1 MADLLSPAEKAEL
14 ARQNAQ
20 CLLVNNLP
28 DILAYTGLL
37 PGGPGAASRGGAYP
51 LPNVPR
57 SLKGFKTPG
66 YSGDLQKTLCHIG
79 SPDKLVNALT
89 ADLTPPKAF
98 VHATPAQLSQLQPRV
113 DFYIRSNESTNA
125 GVTTPTDRKIIFSD
139 YVSGEKMTKLQS
151 VRDGTGILDGSS
163 EGWNVGLKEFSWI
176 YDNKHEGD
184 KIVKA
189 KMIMYFGSLAELTN
203 NYYLDFLFVSGR
215 STAAATGAEN
225 ETDKEKIQRLRQSL
239 EQRKKELKAGT
250 VSRSPTATH
259 RDARQLKV
267 ILGWALPPRKMYDLF
282 EDATQADN
290 FYQAVKQSQRTL
302 LLNLTQ
308 YDLNF
313 NQNGSVEITLEY
325 IASSDAY
332 MVSPQADVLADHRD
346 NRSRSTIP
354 TGRSGISRYVGGTG
368 RLSELYPDGY
378 IYKTLRSAL
387 NSVPPTDSD
396 GVEVFGITGTK
407 VLAEIDFLDELAQLY
422 SLTLANNTDPKSQE
436 KVRLAQQWLEGA
448 EAVYADYL
456 AASAT
461 DKYQSFLLKLIGNGR
476 CFRAVAKSEFIRART
491 NQSGPPPKYYSL
503 EGGISSLKHGATEG
517 TTTSARKRM
526 RRLAGAIAKA
536 KQDGI
541 TAQEYLDGD
550 GSAGGS
556 NGIINPDDP
565 AETSLT
571 TQELTDGKREILF
584 VRLGDLIQVATDSCL
599 MPPETQIVL
608 GSFSPREAR
617 MRGFA
622 DGELVCLAELP
633 ISLDYFGQWFFDHVI
648 SADRDVYPFRR
659 FLDDLIN
666 DLINPILNELCSP
679 NNTRLTAAY
688 TNCVIAATDSV
699 KINISSG
706 GISTD
711 SSLIPIAQLAAEK
724 ASTSSKDEDL
734 ITLILIHAEQ
744 VNDERIGN
752 RTTDEKEGIYH
763 FFLGADRGL
772 VKEFN
777 FSQKQMPQLRA
788 MNIEKVNEGAS
799 KAGILIL
806 PMDVSLRMFGNSLLR
821 NGNMIYVNA
830 NYGVG
835 QRVADSLKLGG
846 YYRVYK
852 STNTIRPGF
861 FETTVD
867 CIFERP
873 RINPAPRANDQG
885 KTIGGI

>member
-28 DILAYTGLL
+28 DVLAYTGLL
-37 PGGPGAASRGGAYP
+37 SGNSNKRGGAFP

-57 SLKGFKTPG
+57 SLKGFQTPG
-66 YSGDLQKTLCHIG
+66 YAGALQKTLCHLG

-98 VHATPAQLSQLQPRV
+98 IHATPAQLSQLQPRV
-113 DFYIRSNESTNA
+113 DFYIRSNERSNA

-151 VRDGTGILDGSS
+151 VRDGSGVLDGSS
-163 EGWNVGLKEFSWI
+163 GGWNVGLKEFSWI

-189 KMIMYFGSLAELTN
+189 KMIMYFGSLTELTN

-215 STAAATGAEN
+215 RTLSASGMKN

-239 EQRKKELKAGT
+239 EKRKKQLGSGK

-267 ILGWALPPRKMYDLF
+267 ILGWALPPQKIYDLF
-282 EDATQADN
+282 EDAVQADN
-290 FYQAVKQSQRTL
+290 FYESVRQSQRTL

-313 NQNGSVEITLEY
+313 NQNGSVEVTLEY

-346 NRSRSTIP
+346 NRDGDFIA
-354 TGRSGISRYVGGTG
+354 TGRSGLNRYIGGTG

-378 IYKTLRSAL
+378 IYRTLRAAL
-387 NSVPPTDSD
+387 NARPPTDSD
-396 GVEVFGITGTK
+396 GVEVFGVTGTK
-407 VLAEIDFLDELAQLY
+407 ILAEIDFLDELSQLY
-422 SLTLANNTDPKSQE
+422 SLTLANSTDKASQE

-456 AASAT
+456 SASAT
-461 DKYQSFLLKLIGNGR
+461 SKYQSFLLKLVGNGR
-476 CFRAVAKSEFIRART
+476 CFRAVAKTEFIRART
-491 NQSGPPPKYYSL
+491 NQSGPPPKYYKL
-503 EGGISSLKHGATEG
+503 EGGISSLKHGTTDT
-517 TTTSARKRM
+517 TTTSARQRM

-571 TQELTDGKREILF
+571 TQQLQDGKREILF

-599 MPPETQIVL
+599 MPPTTQIIL

-648 SADRDVYPFRR
+648 SSDRDVYPFRR
-659 FLDDLIN
+659 FLDDLLN
-666 DLINPILNELCSP
+666 DLVNPILNELCSP

-688 TNCVIAATDSV
+688 TNCVIAATDTV
-699 KINISSG
+699 EKNISPG
-706 GISTD
+706 GTATD
-711 SSLIPIAQLAAEK
+711 NSLIPVVKLAAQK
-724 ASTSSKDEDL
+724 ASTSSKDEEL
-734 ITLILIHAEQ
+734 ITLLLIHAEQ
-744 VNDERIGN
+744 VNDERVGD
-752 RTTDEKEGIYH
+752 RTVDEQEGVYH

-788 MNIEKVNEGAS
+788 MNIEKVNQGAS

-821 NGNMIYVNA
+821 NGNMIFVNA

-873 RINPAPRANDQG
+873 RINPAPKVDDKGN
-885 KTIGGI
+885 TIGGI